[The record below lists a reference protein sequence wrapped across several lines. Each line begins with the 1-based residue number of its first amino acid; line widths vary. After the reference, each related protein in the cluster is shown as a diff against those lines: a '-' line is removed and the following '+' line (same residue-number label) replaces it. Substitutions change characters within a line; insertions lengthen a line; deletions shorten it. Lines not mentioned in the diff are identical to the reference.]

1 MNNIPRINIEDL
13 YETKQK
19 NDIQKVETF
28 NKLLEK
34 IHERIKIAS
43 RQRVNSEFCYYIMP
57 EVLIGYPNYNFEECL
72 FYILSCLKND
82 NFLTRYIHPNLIL
95 ISWRH
100 IVPRYVRD
108 EIHSRTGKKIDIY
121 GKDIIDNESKTHE
134 SIIVSQP
141 NDKKTIVS
149 KKSASDYKSSGKF
162 IYDKDVLDRIHKIL

>member
-82 NFLTRYIHPNLIL
+82 NFLCI
-95 ISWRH
+95 W
-100 IVPRYVRD
+100 V
-108 EIHSRTGKKIDIY
+108 
-121 GKDIIDNESKTHE
+121 
-134 SIIVSQP
+134 
-141 NDKKTIVS
+141 
-149 KKSASDYKSSGKF
+149 
-162 IYDKDVLDRIHKIL
+162 